1 MTLIEGSTALPL
13 FVSNVVTIMLI
24 VFFGRD
30 RYQQRNA
37 FKHQLARLESKA
49 LIAQMNPHFIFNT
62 LNRIPKHN
70 GLKRRRRGEQIH
82 RDFFGA
88 IEKNARYVCNPKRT
102 INGRN

>member
-30 RYQQRNA
+30 RFQQRNA
-37 FKHQLARLESKA
+37 FIHQLARLESKA

-62 LNRIPKHN
+62 LNGIQSTMV
-70 GLKRRRRGEQIH
+70 LKGEEE
-82 RDFFGA
+82 A
-88 IEKNARYVCNPKRT
+88 NRYIGIFSALLRKTLDMSATQNVQ
-102 INGRN
+102 

>member
-37 FKHQLARLESKA
+37 FKHQLARL
-49 LIAQMNPHFIFNT
+49 
-62 LNRIPKHN
+62 
-70 GLKRRRRGEQIH
+70 
-82 RDFFGA
+82 
-88 IEKNARYVCNPKRT
+88 
-102 INGRN
+102 